1 MSDLQR
7 REIIRSRGSAAPP
20 VQGVRWL
27 LLSLA
32 RGNAGGTDGGGR
44 ASHDLCCLGLKPES
58 AIIAVVPVLHEI
70 IPGGRSRVWLC
81 EPDATMGSTSGE
93 NPQGTSRSVPASP
106 PQRYSPSPSCLCL
119 PDDVL
124 ASCHFVITTAHWARC
139 IMRVRGGSID
149 NADIFNVKLAAAME
163 LAL

>member
-44 ASHDLCCLGLKPES
+44 ASHDLRCLGLKPES

-70 IPGGRSRVWLC
+70 IPGGWSRVWLC
-81 EPDATMGSTSGE
+81 EPDATIGQHLRRKSARNLT
-93 NPQGTSRSVPASP
+93 QRSRVPASKILAV
-106 PQRYSPSPSCLCL
+106 S
-119 PDDVL
+119 VL
-124 ASCHFVITTAHWARC
+124 FVFT
-139 IMRVRGGSID
+139 G
-149 NADIFNVKLAAAME
+149 
-163 LAL
+163 

>member
-1 MSDLQR
+1 MASTVPGTRQR
-7 REIIRSRGSAAPP
+7 RRD
-20 VQGVRWL
+20 RW
-27 LLSLA
+27 
-32 RGNAGGTDGGGR
+32 G
-44 ASHDLCCLGLKPES
+44 HDLCCLGLKPES

-93 NPQGTSRSVPASP
+93 NPQGTSCSVPASP

-124 ASCHFVITTAHWARC
+124 ASRHFTG
-139 IMRVRGGSID
+139 RVASCESGR
-149 NADIFNVKLAAAME
+149 VY
-163 LAL
+163 